1 MGPNNPWSPSW
12 RPDPTGGRLASI
24 RIAKRGAVLAS
35 VAYIAVGVAIVLLGS
50 SPRGL
55 TAAVLVVGLPGVALL
70 GAGLAPAAIGS
81 ALDGL
86 VVGLAMAIGAPVAAV
101 TSLVIGA
108 FILDAL
114 GARDVAGGI
123 LRASVSTAVSAG
135 PLVAL
140 VSALWVLAV
149 RRLHPVPLPPDGP
162 TGGSPDGPPAGP
174 PASRPTD

>member
-1 MGPNNPWSPSW
+1 
-12 RPDPTGGRLASI
+12 
-24 RIAKRGAVLAS
+24 
-35 VAYIAVGVAIVLLGS
+35 
-50 SPRGL
+50 
-55 TAAVLVVGLPGVALL
+55 
-70 GAGLAPAAIGS
+70 
-81 ALDGL
+81 
-86 VVGLAMAIGAPVAAV
+86 MAIGAPVAAV